1 MWERTLEHLH
11 EKYSEGG
18 YLKLW
23 IPESDNAA
31 KLAKLRVLIADE
43 ARLRLMFDT
52 IYEEI
57 KKPSLK

>member
-1 MWERTLEHLH
+1 M
-11 EKYSEGG
+11 
-18 YLKLW
+18 
-23 IPESDNAA
+23 PA
-31 KLAKLRVLIADE
+31 KLAELRVLIADE